1 MDLKL
6 RFQPI
11 SHSWVALHPQP
22 KGVVQFIAGAF
33 FGTFG
38 PMFFYRHLLE
48 SLYEKGYTIVLLP
61 FNFSF
66 DHYQES
72 AFLIREQYE
81 ILPELVRMAKLAEY
95 DYSVYLDNKNFAW
108 IGHSLGCKYISLL
121 EGFSA
126 LPETPEEREA
136 MLRGVMAR
144 TRSEAKIQ
152 QVIADVE
159 ILIQDLDRKIQD
171 VRKLIQLYVHEQV
184 QIPDRFIKGQVSV
197 LLAPA
202 ISDTSSAVRPKALA
216 DLVDRLG
223 LGVQPT
229 PEETHNLIKDSY
241 LFNRLALVQFE
252 SDRIATETCDWFT
265 NILRKPPETFRKILY
280 GGHLRPLGIRQGN
293 TVVNIEE
300 PFIES
305 TQKRYDHLDCQVI
318 ELLENLRIFQAE
330 RDALNTVYE

>member
-6 RFQPI
+6 RFKPI

-38 PMFFYRHLLE
+38 PMFFYRYLLRC
-48 SLYEKGYTIVLLP
+48 LYEAGYTIVLLP

-81 ILPELVRMAKLAEY
+81 ILPELVRMAKLADY
-95 DYSVYLDNKNFAW
+95 DYKVYLDNKNFAW
-108 IGHSLGCKYISLL
+108 IGHSLGCKYVSLL

-126 LPETPEEREA
+126 LPEDREEREA
-136 MLRGVMAR
+136 MLRGIMAK
-144 TRSEAKIQ
+144 TRNEAQIQ
-152 QVIADVE
+152 RVIADIE
-159 ILIQDLDRKIQD
+159 TLIQDLDRKIQE
-171 VRKLIQLYVHEQV
+171 VEKLIWMYVHEQV

-202 ISDTSSAVRPKALA
+202 ISDTGSAVRPKALA

-223 LGVQPT
+223 LGVKPT

-241 LFNRLALVQFE
+241 LFNRLGLVQFE
-252 SDRIATETCDWFT
+252 SDKIAAETCDWFT
-265 NILRKPPETFRKILY
+265 HSLGKPPEEFRRMLY

-293 TVVNIEE
+293 TVVNIEA

-305 TQKRYDHLDCQVI
+305 TQKRYDHFDCQVI
-318 ELLENLRIFQAE
+318 ELLEGLRSFQAE
-330 RDALNTVYE
+330 RDALKV